1 MTTDRWRRLDQ
12 VFTEAQAQEPQARA
26 AFVGQRCATD
36 DALRDDVLALLD
48 ADSHSS
54 GFLESTALD
63 TLASE
68 MAADSGSLRAGER
81 VGAYVVERRLG
92 SGGSGDVWRAH
103 DARLGRDVAIKVLH
117 RHVSA
122 DSDRLRRFAD
132 EARTA
137 GALNHPNLITVY
149 DVGDH
154 NGTRF
159 LVTECLEGTS
169 LRARLDAG
177 PLQLDDALA
186 VAIGVARGLV
196 AAHARGIV
204 HRDLKPD
211 NVFLRSDRGVKILD
225 FGLAKLISPVV
236 PRQPDA
242 PHTGVGVIVGTAG
255 YMAPEQVCGGDVDA
269 RSDLFGLGATLY
281 EMLGGERP
289 FRGATPQAA
298 IQASVATEPRDLT
311 SLNPDVPA
319 ALAAIVTRLLSKSPD
334 ERFQSA
340 ADLVWALE
348 QVRRAP
354 THDDRHPPHGAAPRS
369 SRRLGWRRAA
379 WLPVLGVLLALGG
392 WWWSRTS
399 ARGSGAVRLTQFT
412 WTLPAGIA
420 LGSAPVVS
428 PDGLRI
434 AFVGTDGSGSRLF
447 VRDLAS
453 LSVRSVPGTDD
464 AKQPFWS
471 PDSASIGFF
480 ARRKLMKVAR
490 DGGAPVALADA
501 PDGRGGAWSTSGTI
515 VFGPDFTASS
525 LSKVPADGGPVEPA
539 TLLDGAQ
546 GENSHRYPAF
556 LPDGIHFLFFV
567 RAAAEARR
575 GVYVGRID
583 QPAARPGTLLF
594 QSESEVA
601 YVPQPSGAEPGALL
615 RVQDGR
621 LEARPFDAGRLVLLG
636 DGRTLPVQAGGPTP
650 HHPSMISAS
659 AGVLV
664 SSPSRMPFGMRLM
677 SVDRDGG
684 QLRVAQVDESQ
695 NYPRLSPDGQRLVL
709 TRLDPIVGNGDI
721 WVDDLVRGT
730 RVRITTAPEADI
742 FPVWSPDGT
751 RLAYLSSSG
760 QGNATRGSL
769 IVAAADGTGVTA
781 RLRCPTA
788 SCEPTDWSRDGRWLI
803 VNRRDQRGVD
813 VWIVPTAEGEAAR
826 PLLATPYIERDA
838 RLSPDGRFLAYV
850 SDESGR
856 PEVSVQSTSGP
867 RTRIIVSAGGGAQPV
882 WRRDGTELFF
892 VGASGQ
898 LRVAAVHQRRNGTL
912 TSETPRDLDVPRV
925 GAGHWGAQQYDVSPD
940 GRRIHLL
947 QPAHARPSL
956 EIGIVMGWRAWLQ

>member
-12 VFTEAQAQEPQARA
+12 VFAEAQEQDPQARA
-26 AFVGQRCATD
+26 AFVARRCATD
-36 DALRDDVLALLD
+36 DALRDEVLALLD

-54 GFLESTALD
+54 GFLASTALD

-68 MAADSGSLRAGER
+68 MAADSGSLRPGER

-122 DSDRLRRFAD
+122 DDDRLRRFVD

-137 GALNHPNLITVY
+137 GALNHPNLLTVY
-149 DVGDH
+149 DVGEH
-154 NGTRF
+154 EGAPF

-169 LRARLDAG
+169 LRTRLDAG
-177 PLQLDDALA
+177 PLALDEALT
-186 VAIGVARGLV
+186 VAIGAARGLM

-225 FGLAKLISPVV
+225 FGLAKLVSPVAPPQPGA
-236 PRQPDA
+236 PR
-242 PHTGVGVIVGTAG
+242 TGAGVIVGTAG

-298 IQASVATEPRDLT
+298 IQASVATEPRELT
-311 SLNPDVPA
+311 SLNPEVPA

-334 ERFQSA
+334 ERFHSA

-348 QVRRAP
+348 QVRLAP
-354 THDDRHPPHGAAPRS
+354 TLDDRRPPHWAGPRS
-369 SRRLGWRRAA
+369 STRSGWRRAA
-379 WLPVLGVLLALGG
+379 WLPVLGVPLALGV
-392 WWWSRTS
+392 WWWSQTS
-399 ARGSGAVRLTQFT
+399 ARGPDVVPLTQFT
-412 WTLPAGIA
+412 WALPAGVA

-453 LSVRSVPGTDD
+453 LSARAVPGTDD
-464 AKQPFWS
+464 AKHPFWS

-480 ARRKLMKVAR
+480 ARRRLMKVAL

-515 VFGPDFTASS
+515 VFGPDLTAAS
-525 LSKVPADGGPVEPA
+525 LSKVPAGGGPVEPA
-539 TLLDGAQ
+539 TLLDEANE
-546 GENSHRYPAF
+546 ENSHRWPAF

-567 RAAAEARR
+567 RSAAETRR

-583 QPAARPGTLLF
+583 QPAARPVRLLF

-601 YVPQPSGAEPGALL
+601 YVPPNSGAGPGTLL

-621 LEARPFDAGRLVLLG
+621 LEALPFDAGRIALVG

-650 HHPSMISAS
+650 HYPSMVSAS
-659 AGVLV
+659 ASVLV
-664 SSPSRMPFGMRLM
+664 SSPSRMPLGTRLM
-677 SVDRDGG
+677 SVDRNGG
-684 QLRVAQVDESQ
+684 RLSVAPEDEPLSW
-695 NYPRLSPDGQRLVL
+695 PRLSPDGQRLAM
-709 TRLDPIVGNGDI
+709 TRLDPVVGNADI
-721 WVDDLVRGT
+721 WVEDLARGT
-730 RVRITTAPEADI
+730 RVRVTTGPEADTY
-742 FPVWSPDGT
+742 PVWSPDGT
-751 RLAYLSSSG
+751 RLAYVSSSV
-760 QGNATRGSL
+760 QGSTRGTL
-769 IVAAADGTGVTA
+769 TVTAADGTGVSA

-788 SCEPTDWSRDGRWLI
+788 YCQPTDWSPDGRSLV
-803 VNRRDQRGVD
+803 VNRVD
-813 VWIVPTAEGEAAR
+813 HSGIDIWVVPTTAGGAGR
-826 PLLATPYIERDA
+826 PLVAGTYVERDA
-838 RLSPDGRFLAYV
+838 RLSPDGRFFAYV
-850 SDESGR
+850 SNESGR

-867 RTRIIVSAGGGAQPV
+867 RTRIIVSAGGGDQPV
-882 WRRDGTELFF
+882 WRRNGAELFF
-892 VGASGQ
+892 VGAGGR
-898 LRVAAVHQRRNGTL
+898 LRVATVHERRDGSL
-912 TSETPRDLDVPRV
+912 TTETPLDLDAPPV
-925 GAGHWGAQQYDVSPD
+925 GRGHWGTQYDVSPD
-940 GRRIHLL
+940 GGRIHLL
-947 QPAHARPSL
+947 QEAHTRPSP
-956 EIGIVMGWRAWLQ
+956 EFGIVMGWRGWLQ